1 MMTPGAGDPETPGI
15 LRKQNI
21 CRKVQFKMF
30 GYVMIDKPELKVREF
45 YRYKAY
51 YCGLCRTLKE
61 EYGFRG
67 RMTLT
72 YDMTFLILFLSSLYE
87 TENREFTSH
96 CPLHP
101 VKKIPMIQNDISV
114 YGAKMNILLTYFKF
128 EDDWKDDRSP
138 AGIAGI
144 HLFRKKAASICRE
157 YPRQARVIKK
167 QLRQLAVYE
176 EQGLRDVDIVS
187 GAFGALMEELFVFR
201 EDHWEESLR
210 KFGFYL
216 GKFIYIMDAYDDLPE
231 DTASGAY
238 NPLKQTKENCRS
250 EEEYEETVRQML
262 LMMMGEAAGAFEKL
276 PCLQDA
282 EILRNIL
289 YRGVWSKYQ
298 KIQKERQESQEKNG
312 K

>member
-1 MMTPGAGDPETPGI
+1 
-15 LRKQNI
+15 
-21 CRKVQFKMF
+21 
-30 GYVMIDKPELKVREF
+30 MIDKPELKVKEF

-72 YDMTFLILFLSSLYE
+72 YDMTFLILLLSSLYE
-87 TENREFTSH
+87 TEDREFPSH

-101 VKKIPMIQNDISV
+101 VKKIPMIQNDISE

-128 EDDWKDDRSP
+128 EDDWKDDKSL

-144 HLFRKKAASICRE
+144 HLFRKKAAQICAE

-176 EQGLRDVDIVS
+176 EQGLMDVDMVA
-187 GAFGALMEELFVFR
+187 GAFGALMEELFVIR
-201 EDHWEESLR
+201 EDFWEENLR

-216 GKFIYIMDAYDDLPE
+216 GKFIYIMDAYDDLPKDRE
-231 DTASGAY
+231 SGAY
-238 NPLKQTKENCRS
+238 NPLKLTRENCKS
-250 EEEYEETVRQML
+250 EEEYEQTVHQML
-262 LMMMGEAAGAFEKL
+262 IMMMGEAAGAFEKL
-276 PCLQDA
+276 PCIQDV

-289 YRGVWSKYQ
+289 YRGVWTKYQ

>member
-1 MMTPGAGDPETPGI
+1 
-15 LRKQNI
+15 
-21 CRKVQFKMF
+21 MF

-72 YDMTFLILFLSSLYE
+72 YDMTFLILLLSSLYE
-87 TENREFTSH
+87 AEDREFPSH

-101 VKKIPMIQNDISV
+101 VKKIPMIQNDISE

-128 EDDWKDDRSP
+128 EDDWKDDKSL

-144 HLFRKKAASICRE
+144 HLFRKKAAQICAE

-176 EQGLRDVDIVS
+176 EQGLMDVDMVA
-187 GAFGALMEELFVFR
+187 GAFGALMEELFVIR
-201 EDHWEESLR
+201 EDFWEENLR

-216 GKFIYIMDAYDDLPE
+216 GKFIYIMDAYDDLPKDRE
-231 DTASGAY
+231 SGAY
-238 NPLKQTKENCRS
+238 NPLKLTRENCRS
-250 EEEYEETVRQML
+250 EEEYEQTVRQML
-262 LMMMGEAAGAFEKL
+262 LM
-276 PCLQDA
+276 
-282 EILRNIL
+282 
-289 YRGVWSKYQ
+289 
-298 KIQKERQESQEKNG
+298 
-312 K
+312 